1 MELMITKNCRK
12 SFRGVNIL
20 SNNDNKENGYKIF
33 NHIIETLVLLSIIVF
48 IGFVIWRLTGTM
60 NYSNTTLDA
69 VNNSS
74 ANDQINLIMTA
85 TDNAINKI
93 YNILV
98 VSTIFF
104 TILVAAISIF
114 QFIKIRDV
122 DNLKREIISQTEKY
136 QEEMK
141 KRIEENNA
149 KFLEIQNE
157 YSNKFN
163 KLQDNYQSRV
173 DSINTVVKELDEKSI
188 ELDKTSA
195 LLKMEIYKIKMQD
208 IIKKN
213 YEYSFDMIMESQEII
228 EIGEKH
234 QGYIESERLVEVYI
248 NIAKMY
254 ISAGKGDNYLTYIEQ
269 FKIIQENLNK
279 ALKLCKHDD
288 NLFQIYFNLAES
300 ERIFTGDIKKEIQYR
315 INANKVSCSLDNIVK
330 LIISLDKRNQGND
343 LDKAMEYIRM
353 STKVFSKD
361 AIDRLNIMQTM
372 GYLENLKKSKYSKE
386 LQIED

>member
-1 MELMITKNCRK
+1 M
-12 SFRGVNIL
+12 

-188 ELDKTSA
+188 ELNKTSA
-195 LLKMEIYKIKMQD
+195 VLKMEIYKIKMQD

-288 NLFQIYFNLAES
+288 NLFQIYFDLAES
-300 ERIFTGDIKKEIQYR
+300 ERIFTGDIDKEIQYR

-361 AIDRLNIMQTM
+361 AIDRLNTLQTM
-372 GYLENLKKSKYSKE
+372 GYLGNLKKSKYKEE